1 MTGAPISHAGQDRRS
16 TDRFLA
22 CVPCDA
28 RIAGCADRTDCL
40 LTAILRIACPAHG
53 VRYSHLLLDP
63 SRLPADAESR
73 RQARR
78 AMALAD
84 PSLHV
89 VMRQGDAD
97 RADADSGGHAPPDA
111 HDDQVVHGTASAPPI
126 EAAPVPGP
134 LSAGHPDRRP
144 DPPGPPDPEPSLLHA
159 VAMGDERL
167 ERLLTERARA
177 LSGCPDLCILPVG
190 ASRADVPGACP
201 IAGDG
206 IDLGTLVAPSLGEDQ
221 RRAWAAWSAAWIAAR
236 DRVHASR
243 ELAYRDDLTGIWNRR
258 YFRLFLDRS
267 ITEARRVRRPVT
279 IMLFDIDDFKRYNDA
294 FGHEAGDEILRETVR
309 LLLSTVRAGDRV
321 CRIGGDEFAVVFA
334 DLEQPRT
341 AGSSHPDSVEQLA
354 ERFRDQIRRARFPKL
369 GCDAPGTV
377 TISAGLATFP
387 WDSHEPEELLR
398 IADARLLESKSR
410 GKNCLTFGPD
420 GAACG

>member
-1 MTGAPISHAGQDRRS
+1 MTRTPTPHAGQDRRS

-22 CVPCDA
+22 CVPRDA

-40 LTAILRIACPAHG
+40 LTAILRIACPENG

-73 RQARR
+73 RHARR

-84 PSLHV
+84 PSMHV
-89 VMRQGDAD
+89 VMRHGEAD
-97 RADADSGGHAPPDA
+97 RAGADNGRSDGPEAQA
-111 HDDQVVHGTASAPPI
+111 TEVFHGTASAPPA

-134 LSAGHPDRRP
+134 VSVDQPERGP
-144 DPPGPPDPEPSLLHA
+144 DPPGPPDPEPLLLHA
-159 VAMGDERL
+159 VAVGDERL

-177 LSGCPDLCILPVG
+177 LSGCPDLRILPAG
-190 ASRADVPGACP
+190 AARPDAPGTST

-206 IDLGTLVAPSLGEDQ
+206 INLGTVVAPSLGEDR
-221 RRAWAAWSAAWIAAR
+221 RRAWAAWASAWIAAR

-354 ERFRDQIRRARFPKL
+354 ERFRDQIRLARFPKL
-369 GCDAPGTV
+369 GCDAPGTI